1 MVKKILNNF
10 ENRAYGVCDWL
21 GKKMGI
27 KASSIRLFFIYLSFV
42 TFGSPILI
50 YLIMV
55 FIYEHKEFFKIRKKQ
70 KKKICMGF
78 LN

>member
-1 MVKKILNNF
+1 MVNKILNNF

-42 TFGSPILI
+42 TLGSPILI

-55 FIYEHKEFFKIRKKQ
+55 FILEHKDYFKFRKK
-70 KKKICMGF
+70 KRKSVWD
-78 LN
+78 L

>member
-1 MVKKILNNF
+1 MIKKILNNF
-10 ENRAYGVCDWL
+10 ETRAYGVCDWL

-42 TFGSPILI
+42 TLGSPILI

-55 FIYEHKEFFKIRKKQ
+55 FIHEHKEFFKF
-70 KKKICMGF
+70 KKKPKRKSVWDI
-78 LN
+78 